1 MTDQNPNPATIDPN
15 TNDESFDI
23 FGGSDD
29 IFENSTILEPIND
42 ALDWEEDNKV
52 ETEDL
57 FIDTQEPETKMKLMS
72 IKNLPLK
79 R

>member
-1 MTDQNPNPATIDPN
+1 MTDQNPNPATINPN

-42 ALDWEEDNKV
+42 ALD
-52 ETEDL
+52 
-57 FIDTQEPETKMKLMS
+57 
-72 IKNLPLK
+72 
-79 R
+79 